1 MVIVDISGYTSFIKA
16 HSKSKKSN
24 FIKKIIDKIN
34 DGHGEHIISDLL
46 ETVINELDGPLQSIS
61 LREMQRYFILYL

>member
-1 MVIVDISGYTSFIKA
+1 MIINKGFIVVVDISGYTSFIKA

-34 DGHGEHIISDLL
+34 DGHGEHIIL
-46 ETVINELDGPLQSIS
+46 S
-61 LREMQRYFILYL
+61 LIHI